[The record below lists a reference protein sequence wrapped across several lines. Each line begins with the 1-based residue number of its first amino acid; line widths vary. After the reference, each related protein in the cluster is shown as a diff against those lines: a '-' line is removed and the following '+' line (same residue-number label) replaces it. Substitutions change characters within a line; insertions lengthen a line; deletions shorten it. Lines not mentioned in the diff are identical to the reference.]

1 MYYDYS
7 AMSKSLK
14 CMSNCLKIA
23 ETSVILMDFNGVL
36 YHVHSYTY
44 YFLPPLYMNEVP
56 EKNISWSVTIN
67 NQNLSSQ
74 WYMK

>member
-23 ETSVILMDFNGVL
+23 ETSVILMDFNGVFYL
-36 YHVHSYTY
+36 VHSYT
-44 YFLPPLYMNEVP
+44 
-56 EKNISWSVTIN
+56 VTI
-67 NQNLSSQ
+67 S
-74 WYMK
+74 YHHFT